1 MYESFVVDA
10 GAGRMMKY
18 LVAQQLDEQLDN
30 DAAFMTKWID
40 GKFTASQRRVLIT
53 KWVGNAWDDF
63 CHGGYIHKYFEKTGC
78 LIGTVGA
85 NLAKIRLQGL
95 PDYSF
100 NSSSVTFTINLVDS
114 TDSESEASDGDDDS
128 DAFSDEE
135 YDSSDEDI
143 ADKSLT
149 DEQSSNSHPC
159 VFAEGDLA
167 QVLDNDGRALCKGT
181 ISAPRKTLHGQ
192 PVPGDHVVIL
202 IREVQD
208 LTGLGNDGFGEP
220 IDIGG
225 YISASVLRIRK
236 VQE

>member
-1 MYESFVVDA
+1 
-10 GAGRMMKY
+10 MKY

-114 TDSESEASDGDDDS
+114 TDSESEASDGDDGS

-143 ADKSLT
+143 ADISLT

-159 VFAEGDLA
+159 VFVPKVIWLKSWMMMDEHC
-167 QVLDNDGRALCKGT
+167 VRKPYPHRERRYTDNLFLE
-181 ISAPRKTLHGQ
+181 IML
-192 PVPGDHVVIL
+192 
-202 IREVQD
+202 
-208 LTGLGNDGFGEP
+208 
-220 IDIGG
+220 
-225 YISASVLRIRK
+225 
-236 VQE
+236 